1 MLEIAGER
9 DDPATVRFNEAR
21 ERDWEILLAEIDE
34 GEVVPIIGHDLLTI
48 ERDGLQIDANEAF
61 ANELARVLGVEPDR
75 EEPPSVASVAAAFLE
90 GRGHPAEIYEWME
103 HILRDAGGWESYPD
117 SLRKLAE
124 ITPLRLF
131 VTTTFDPWTERAL
144 TDAGR
149 SVKGLAYQPSEQ
161 TADLPK
167 DFEHLKEAFVYH
179 LLGKAGTSAFAVT
192 EEDILEFMHQLLSPG
207 SPRRPDQL
215 FDVLEKS
222 HLLFLGC
229 RFPDWLTRF
238 LVRMA
243 RGVPLGDPHGRRNW
257 VAGGTVRGS
266 KGLQEFLTRSSQ
278 RTKIFQDLDA
288 GEFVSQLHQRW
299 KAKHPHGI
307 VDETVTEAEARDK
320 VFISYASENRAQVME
335 LCQALDARNVLYW
348 FDRAELKGG
357 NDWDEKIRRNVRSCC
372 LFVPLIS
379 EEVIGKGEAYVL
391 KEWRWALDRQEMQPA
406 NGRFIVPV
414 RLPGSPPGLE
424 SAEEIPLA
432 LQEINWMDMPD
443 FLDQI
448 VDFYRDKQRDRLDGL
463 VAE

>member
-1 MLEIAGER
+1 MLDVVGER
-9 DDPATVRFNEAR
+9 DDSAAGRLKEAR
-21 ERDWEILLAEIDE
+21 ERDWEILVAEIDE
-34 GEVVPIIGHDLLTI
+34 GEVVPIIGQDLLTI
-48 ERDGLQIDANEAF
+48 ERDGVQIDANQAF
-61 ANELARVLGVEPDR
+61 ARDLAKDLGQRWEGED
-75 EEPPSVASVAAAFLE
+75 PPSVASVAAAFQR
-90 GRGHPAEIYEWME
+90 GGGHPAEVYEWME
-103 HILRDAGGWESYPD
+103 KILRDAAGSESYPEP
-117 SLRKLAE
+117 LRKLAE

-131 VTTTFDPWTERAL
+131 VGTTFDPWIERAL
-144 TDAGR
+144 EGAGR
-149 SVKGLAYQPSEQ
+149 SVRSYGYQPGEQ
-161 TADLPK
+161 TTDLPK
-167 DFEHLKEAFVYH
+167 DYEHLQEAFVYH

-207 SPRRPDQL
+207 SPRRPAQL

-257 VAGGTVRGS
+257 IVGGTVRGN
-266 KGLQEFLTRSSQ
+266 KGLEEFLTMSSQ

-288 GEFVSQLHQRW
+288 GEFVSELHQRW
-299 KAKHPHGI
+299 TAKHPHGI
-307 VDETVTEAEARDK
+307 VAETVTEAEAQDK

-335 LCQALDARNVLYW
+335 LCQALDAKNVLYW

-357 NDWDEKIRRNVRSCC
+357 NDWNEKIRRNIRSCC
-372 LFVPLIS
+372 LFVPLVS
-379 EEVIGKGEAYVL
+379 KEVINKGESFVL